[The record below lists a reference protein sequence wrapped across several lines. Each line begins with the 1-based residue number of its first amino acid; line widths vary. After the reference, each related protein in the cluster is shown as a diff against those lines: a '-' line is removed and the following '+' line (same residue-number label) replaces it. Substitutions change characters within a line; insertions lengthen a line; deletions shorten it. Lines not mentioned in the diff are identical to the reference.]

1 MAAAEALEPES
12 SMNREDLY
20 DALVGVCQQV
30 GITAEATYE
39 SPHDAMDSSRMSP
52 TKSWSHAEVYGHDE
66 GYESRCRWRGN
77 HEHRGARL
85 ARKSLAPLSHVRME
99 AKRRALDEIATPR
112 VQPTR
117 SARRKRNGTH
127 RRSMRRWR
135 SSRFAGNRCRAA
147 KPIWIRRCSDGLLG
161 AVPGSVSG
169 TRDTD

>member
-1 MAAAEALEPES
+1 
-12 SMNREDLY
+12 MNREDLY

-99 AKRRALDEIATPR
+99 AKRRALDEIATSR
-112 VQPTR
+112 LQPTR
-117 SARRKRNGTH
+117 SGTARTAAACAAGGVHALQETAGGLA
-127 RRSMRRWR
+127 
-135 SSRFAGNRCRAA
+135 SRYGFAG
-147 KPIWIRRCSDGLLG
+147 
-161 AVPGSVSG
+161 AVTGSLPTRGGPWQRLPQQRHRLRLPNSG
-169 TRDTD
+169 FDSR